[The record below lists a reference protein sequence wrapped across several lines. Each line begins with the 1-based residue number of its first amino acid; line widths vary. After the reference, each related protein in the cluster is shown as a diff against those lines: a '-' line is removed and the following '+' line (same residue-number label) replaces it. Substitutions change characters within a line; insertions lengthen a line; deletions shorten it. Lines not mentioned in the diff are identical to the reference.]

1 MQYFGEL
8 AALTTA
14 ICWAFGTILFGYAAR
29 RVGSFTINTIR
40 ITLAALLLAIGNL
53 AIDGQLLP
61 DTCTTSQLAILLASG
76 IIGLSIGDG
85 CYFKSLVIL
94 GPRVSSLMTASSP
107 IFAVVIAWTYVGQRM
122 TYLDLLGIVITLA
135 GIGWVILERNPRS
148 FGAQAGPKV
157 WGYFLGIAGSLAQ
170 AIALT
175 MAKVGMGD
183 NIPPLNA
190 SFVRMVGATVA
201 IWALAIVAG
210 RTRQTLMALRDGKAM
225 AAINAAA
232 VIGPF
237 FGIWLSLL
245 SVQYTKIGIA
255 STLMATTPLFI
266 IPMVMIIHKERPS
279 LRAMIGTAAAVGGVA
294 IISLS

>member
-14 ICWAFGTILFGYAAR
+14 FCWAFGTILFGYAAR
-29 RVGSFTINTIR
+29 RVGSFAINTIR
-40 ITLAALLLAIGNL
+40 ITLAAILIAVANL
-53 AIDGQLLP
+53 ALSGHLLP
-61 DTCTTSQLAILLASG
+61 DSYTMNQLAILGASG
-76 IIGLSIGDG
+76 VIGLSIGDG

-107 IFAVVIAWTYVGQRM
+107 IFAVVIAWIFVGQTM
-122 TYLDLLGIVITLA
+122 NLLDLVGIVITLA
-135 GIGWVILERNPRS
+135 GIGWVILERNPQS
-148 FGAQAGPKV
+148 FGAQSGSKV
-157 WGYFLGIAGSLAQ
+157 WGYSLGIAGSLAQ

-190 SFVRMVGATVA
+190 SLIRMAAATVA
-201 IWALAIVAG
+201 IWLAAIAG
-210 RTRQTLMALRDGKAM
+210 GRMKQTLVALRDGKSM
-225 AAINAAA
+225 TAISAAA

-237 FGIWLSLL
+237 VGIWLSLL

-255 STLMATTPLFI
+255 STLMATTPLWI
-266 IPMVMIIHKERPS
+266 VPLVMFFHKERPS
-279 LRAMIGTAAAVGGVA
+279 IRAIIGTAAAVGGVS
-294 IISLS
+294 IIFLS